1 MNIKK
6 IIKEEMDDFDWVRNI
21 EVDTDLTPAQL
32 YNRIND
38 LPHGIVGPYVEK
50 EFADIKYE
58 NGRYYLMMDDFCDF
72 KEWFNGSKVVDKDG
86 KPSFRYKILIN

>member
-32 YNRIND
+32 YNRI
-38 LPHGIVGPYVEK
+38 V
-50 EFADIKYE
+50 
-58 NGRYYLMMDDFCDF
+58 
-72 KEWFNGSKVVDKDG
+72 
-86 KPSFRYKILIN
+86 

>member
-1 MNIKK
+1 MNIKR

-38 LPHGIVGPYVEK
+38 LPDGIVGPYVEK
-50 EFADIKYE
+50 EFADIK
-58 NGRYYLMMDDFCDF
+58 
-72 KEWFNGSKVVDKDG
+72 
-86 KPSFRYKILIN
+86 